1 MVYEK
6 LIQNRAFA
14 NVLMVFFWAG
24 GMAGT
29 MLIRQQLMPDRI
41 EPVLTIDVELP
52 GAGPGE
58 VEQSV
63 ITVIENAVRGL
74 KGVRRVTGKAME
86 GMGHID
92 ILMAFGVDRQKMLG
106 DVKNRVDRIT
116 TLPRQ
121 ARAPVIS
128 LSVETEKA
136 LSLVVYGDQPRILLA
151 QAAENIKKDLVA
163 RAGLTRVEMTF
174 SKAHEITVE
183 LDENTLEQ
191 TGLSL
196 ALLADKIEANT
207 TDLSGG
213 TLYTSRWD
221 TGLRTSAQKRTPG
234 RLGTIPVI
242 EDESG
247 QMVYLSDIADI
258 RETLAPGD
266 VECWFNSKPAVVLDV
281 FAVNGQSP
289 GDVAQ
294 TVKQFIRET
303 AKTRY
308 NGVKVQIFEN
318 QAQAYHNRMMLLVE
332 NALMGLVLVLLV
344 LWLFLTPGVAFWVT
358 AGIPVSLFG
367 GLMLMY
373 LMGFTINMLS
383 LFAFIITIGVVVD
396 DAIIMGEAIHL
407 HRDKGLSPLS
417 AALKGCTTMGGPL
430 LMAVTTTILA
440 FLPMCF
446 VPGEMGNLF
455 LQIPGVIIPVLLVSL
470 VESLV
475 ILPAHLSG
483 HRWPIP
489 GLALLSAPRKRSTEF
504 YHALSTAGS
513 DPCFM
518 PALMRLCLF
527 LSRHCAFWQLPL
539 LPCPAGG

>member
-1 MVYEK
+1 M
-6 LIQNRAFA
+6 
-14 NVLMVFFWAG
+14 
-24 GMAGT
+24 
-29 MLIRQQLMPDRI
+29 
-41 EPVLTIDVELP
+41 
-52 GAGPGE
+52 
-58 VEQSV
+58 
-63 ITVIENAVRGL
+63 
-74 KGVRRVTGKAME
+74 
-86 GMGHID
+86 
-92 ILMAFGVDRQKMLG
+92 
-106 DVKNRVDRIT
+106 
-116 TLPRQ
+116 
-121 ARAPVIS
+121 
-128 LSVETEKA
+128 
-136 LSLVVYGDQPRILLA
+136 VYGDQPRVLLA
-151 QAAENIKKDLVA
+151 RAAENIIKDLVA

-196 ALLADKIEANT
+196 ALVADKIEANT

-221 TGLRTSAQKRTPG
+221 TGLRTSAQKRTPS
-234 RLGTIPVI
+234 RLGTILVI
-242 EDESG
+242 ENESG

-258 RETLAPGD
+258 REALAPGD

-294 TVKQFIRET
+294 MVKQFIRET

-332 NALMGLVLVLLV
+332 NALTGLVLVLLV

-407 HRDKGLSPLS
+407 HRDRGQSPLS

-430 LMAVTTTILA
+430 LMAVSTTILA
-440 FLPMCF
+440 FLPMGF

-455 LQIPGVIIPVLLVSL
+455 LQIPGVVIPVLLVSL

-483 HRWPIP
+483 HGRSIP
-489 GLALLSAPRKRSTEF
+489 GLALLSAPPEKDQPNGITLCQRQVSI
-504 YHALSTAGS
+504 HAS
-513 DPCFM
+513 
-518 PALMRLCLF
+518 CL
-527 LSRHCAFWQLPL
+527 P
-539 LPCPAGG
+539 